1 MLGIPKAW
9 IWTVIVAATVPYSLA
24 SPSHLD
30 LGSGFDLTVNQT
42 TNHLAVSHGKRIIW
56 ETIAHQ
62 PFLSASAG
70 SDQVIG
76 SNGNFKIKEID
87 RSKCTG
93 QHISRV
99 NQKTW
104 PSSANKQAAVIQ
116 GFLTGCGNSSAAFS
130 LALWVP
136 AELPDRIA
144 FNVNVNPGNS
154 SNDPATKL
162 FLTYRSSSSEDFYGL
177 GGQASFASLKNQSVP
192 IFSRE
197 QGVGRGDQP
206 TTDLESEDS
215 FFAGGDQFTT
225 YTAVPQYISSH
236 SRVFHLSEESTAYTT
251 FDFRD
256 LNAVTVRY
264 ASLEVDG
271 YFMQAKDM
279 LHGITMLTEYTGRM
293 PDLPTWVDSGAVLG
307 IQGGQKKVNRIVDQ
321 GLREDCPIA
330 AVWLQDWSGT
340 HTQSVSYMTLN
351 ISRLWWNWEYDSE
364 LYPTW
369 PNFVQNLR
377 NQHNVRTLSYINP
390 FLANVSTKPDGFR
403 RDLFSEA
410 TKGGY
415 MIQNSTTN
423 KTSIVSSGPGIEA
436 GILDL
441 TNPAT
446 RTWFRDVLI
455 DQVWNAN
462 ISGYMGDFGEYTPVL
477 SDTRFANRSINP
489 LFYHN
494 QYPRDW
500 AKLHHSLAKNVSS
513 FSDAIIFH
521 RSASMAANRYMNV
534 YWAGDQNTNWG
545 VNDGIK
551 SSVTVMGH
559 MGLSGYAHGHTEV
572 GGYTTTW
579 DSHGTVN
586 RSAELLGRWGELSAV
601 SSAVFRSHEGN
612 VPQVNAQF
620 YTNSST
626 YSYHA
631 YNARLFASLATYRRH
646 ILDTESKLLGWPLLR
661 MPVIYHPN
669 DVNVKAI
676 SYESFFL
683 GSDLYIAPVLDPG
696 RKSVDV
702 YLPGKDEMYTHV
714 WTGRK
719 YRGGQKIQVP
729 APYGKPAVFVV
740 GRPKHDYLKSFFEFV
755 QKENGTV
762 IHV

>member
-1 MLGIPKAW
+1 
-9 IWTVIVAATVPYSLA
+9 
-24 SPSHLD
+24 
-30 LGSGFDLTVNQT
+30 
-42 TNHLAVSHGKRIIW
+42 
-56 ETIAHQ
+56 
-62 PFLSASAG
+62 
-70 SDQVIG
+70 
-76 SNGNFKIKEID
+76 
-87 RSKCTG
+87 
-93 QHISRV
+93 
-99 NQKTW
+99 
-104 PSSANKQAAVIQ
+104 
-116 GFLTGCGNSSAAFS
+116 
-130 LALWVP
+130 
-136 AELPDRIA
+136 
-144 FNVNVNPGNS
+144 
-154 SNDPATKL
+154 
-162 FLTYRSSSSEDFYGL
+162 
-177 GGQASFASLKNQSVP
+177 
-192 IFSRE
+192 
-197 QGVGRGDQP
+197 
-206 TTDLESEDS
+206 
-215 FFAGGDQFTT
+215 
-225 YTAVPQYISSH
+225 
-236 SRVFHLSEESTAYTT
+236 
-251 FDFRD
+251 
-256 LNAVTVRY
+256 
-264 ASLEVDG
+264 
-271 YFMQAKDM
+271 
-279 LHGITMLTEYTGRM
+279 
-293 PDLPTWVDSGAVLG
+293 
-307 IQGGQKKVNRIVDQ
+307 
-321 GLREDCPIA
+321 
-330 AVWLQDWSGT
+330 
-340 HTQSVSYMTLN
+340 MTLN

-364 LYPTW
+364 LYPSW
-369 PNFVQNLR
+369 PKFVQNLR

-410 TKGGY
+410 TEGVY

-423 KTSIVSSGPGIEA
+423 DTSIVSSGPGIEA

-441 TNPAT
+441 TNPAA
-446 RTWFRDVLI
+446 RSWFRDVLI
-455 DQVWNAN
+455 DQVWSAN
-462 ISGYMGDFGEYTPVL
+462 VSGYMGDFGEYTPVL

-500 AKLHHSLAKNVSS
+500 AKLHHSLTKNVSS

-521 RSASMAANRYMNV
+521 RSSSMAANRYMNV

-579 DSHGTVN
+579 DSNGIVN

-626 YSYHA
+626 YAYHA
-631 YNARLFASLATYRRH
+631 YNARMYASLATYRRH
-646 ILDTESKLLGWPLLR
+646 ILDTESKHLGWPLLR
-661 MPVIYHPN
+661 MPVIYHP
-669 DVNVKAI
+669 DDAKAKAI

-683 GSDLYIAPVLDPG
+683 GADLYVAPVLDPG

-702 YLPGKDEMYTHV
+702 YLPGKDEVYTHV

-719 YRGGQKIQVP
+719 YHGGQKIKVP

-755 QKENGTV
+755 RKENGSV